1 MTEIRDR
8 FNSIRFAYTQNIQM
22 PPNGLNTDWC
32 LKGNGVWVLHQ
43 FWLDSD
49 LIDSVI
55 WFTSSLLDGCLHL
68 CFRYS
73 TIVFLFCVVSGVV
86 LECVNGV
93 FLWQVDS
100 VWFWCWTCVYITIV
114 CENIQHGLCGRDGG
128 WWQSLIFLQEPL
140 YDLGPI
146 KNLIYNVSKNV
157 VLGMHARIWVI
168 LYFIHLGYEI
178 YFNKY

>member
-32 LKGNGVWVLHQ
+32 LKGKGVWVLHQ

-68 CFRYS
+68 CFRFSLHYYC
-73 TIVFLFCVVSGVV
+73 IFILCGVWG
-86 LECVNGV
+86 CFG
-93 FLWQVDS
+93 
-100 VWFWCWTCVYITIV
+100 V
-114 CENIQHGLCGRDGG
+114 CEWCVFVASGQCLVLMLDLC
-128 WWQSLIFLQEPL
+128 
-140 YDLGPI
+140 
-146 KNLIYNVSKNV
+146 IYNKCVWEHS
-157 VLGMHARIWVI
+157 ARLVWERWRMMTEFD
-168 LYFIHLGYEI
+168 LFAGTTLWFRAH
-178 YFNKY
+178 